1 MFKGKVLLFSLLI
14 VFATSVYA
22 GEVDD
27 CLSSAAI
34 SDISC
39 VDTLEFSICPAG
51 DFEFIRDACGG
62 DADYIWVEVLDGSG
76 NGIEG
81 VPWTDFW
88 LNACDPAQELCLCA
102 SAIAADSLTNANGRT
117 TIGGQMAG
125 GGCVLSGGMFIAVQG
140 KPLYYDDPILG
151 CIDYICLPIVVT
163 SPDNSG
169 DCQVTITDFSVFAKS
184 YNKGPGG
191 FEYSK
196 CCDYTNDDLVGLSDF
211 SFFAKHYQHTCF

>member
-27 CLSSAAI
+27 CLSSAGIFCDVYA
-34 SDISC
+34 
-39 VDTLEFSICPAG
+39 DTLEFSICPAG
-51 DFEFIRDACGG
+51 DFEFIRNACGG
-62 DADYIWVEVLDGSG
+62 TAAHIWVEVLNGSG

-81 VPWTDFW
+81 IPWTDFW

-102 SAIAADSLTNANGRT
+102 SAIAADSLTNAGGRT
-117 TIGGQMAG
+117 TISGQVAG
-125 GGCVLSGGMFIAVQG
+125 GGCVLSGGMYIAVQG
-140 KPLYYDDPILG
+140 KVLYQAPD
-151 CIDYICLPIVVT
+151 CIDLICLPIVIT

-169 DCQVTITDFSVFAKS
+169 DCQVTITDFSTFAKS

-191 FEYSK
+191 YQYSK